1 MKVLIT
7 GSRGQLGHH
16 LKKIYPKGTIIF
28 APTRED
34 LDLSNIDE
42 AKKQIK
48 EINPDCIINC
58 AAYTNVDKAEIDQ
71 NIALKINA
79 ELPKMLAEVLIE
91 NGGNLLH
98 LSTDFVFD
106 GNENKPYKVNHD
118 RNPLNFYGESK
129 MQGEIAIEEK
139 LKEFKMAT
147 ILRTSWVISP
157 IGRNFLLTM
166 IKLFKEK
173 KVIKVVSDQIG
184 CPTSAHNLA
193 KVCWNIV
200 KVKSNRNLTEKLPLY
215 MHYSDAGVA
224 SWYDLA
230 VCIQDLLNDINLFK
244 NETEIIPIKTCE
256 FNSKTKRP
264 CYSVLDSDQT
274 MKLLKLKPI
283 HWKKGLLEIIRKIKV

>member
-7 GSRGQLGHH
+7 GSRGQLGNQ
-16 LKKIYPKGTIIF
+16 LKKTYPKGTIIF
-28 APTRED
+28 APSRED
-34 LDLSNIDE
+34 LDLSNINE

-48 EINPDCIINC
+48 EVNPDWIINC

-71 NIALKINA
+71 SMALKINA
-79 ELPKMLAEVLIE
+79 ELPKMLAEVLNE

-129 MQGEIAIEEK
+129 MQGEMAIESNLNE
-139 LKEFKMAT
+139 EMAT

-173 KVIKVVSDQIG
+173 KIIKVVSDQIG
-184 CPTSAHNLA
+184 SPTSAHNL
-193 KVCWNIV
+193 
-200 KVKSNRNLTEKLPLY
+200 SL
-215 MHYSDAGVA
+215 
-224 SWYDLA
+224 
-230 VCIQDLLNDINLFK
+230 
-244 NETEIIPIKTCE
+244 
-256 FNSKTKRP
+256 
-264 CYSVLDSDQT
+264 
-274 MKLLKLKPI
+274 I
-283 HWKKGLLEIIRKIKV
+283 HI